1 MSVPATTMR
10 IDPEPK
16 DEANKVPGDDSARAC
31 PGPWPS
37 SSSPSCASGDRPSTW
52 ASSRA
57 RPVRATDRRSMLPMT
72 INKKG
77 ASADGLPFT
86 AGRPVTITKEGDK

>member
-16 DEANKVPGDDSARAC
+16 DEANKVPGMTRPEPVRGRGHLPRGCRARAVV
-31 PGPWPS
+31 
-37 SSSPSCASGDRPSTW
+37 AHQW

-57 RPVRATDRRSMLPMT
+57 GPTRETDRRSKLTMMMS
-72 INKKG
+72 KRG
-77 ASADGLPFT
+77 RASAKGLPAQT
-86 AGRPVTITKEGDK
+86 RKPAAIAEEGGK